1 MLYKQESLI
10 SFDHYKKSGGFPFLS
25 TSLRGRKTR
34 EAEEAF
40 QSRARKKKVVM
51 QCPPLPKEKTQEQ
64 LHTIKQE
71 IR

>member
-10 SFDHYKKSGGFPFLS
+10 SFDHYKKNGVSPFCP
-25 TSLRGRKTR
+25 LRC
-34 EAEEAF
+34 EERRQEKLRRPF
-40 QSRARKKKVVM
+40 NQGPEKKVVM

-71 IR
+71 IW